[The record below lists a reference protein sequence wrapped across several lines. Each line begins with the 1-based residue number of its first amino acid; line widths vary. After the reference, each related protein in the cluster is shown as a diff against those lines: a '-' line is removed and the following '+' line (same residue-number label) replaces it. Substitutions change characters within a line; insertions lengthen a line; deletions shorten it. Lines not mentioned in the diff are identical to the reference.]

1 MTAEDRVI
9 PVDKFTGDALD
20 TLLDDTVGI
29 ELVGSFFGREV
40 NAAFDGVFDRF
51 DVSTADA
58 LISDLIIEVSEG
70 NEVEFVA
77 PTAGEP
83 EGKLGV
89 LALGVKLAFFLG
101 GGLKTFFVV
110 GFLK

>member
-9 PVDKFTGDALD
+9 PVDEFTGDALD
-20 TLLDDTVGI
+20 TLLADTVGI
-29 ELVGSFFGREV
+29 ELVGSFFGEV
-40 NAAFDGVFDRF
+40 SAVFDGVFDKL

-58 LISDLIIEVSEG
+58 LISDLIIEVAEG

-77 PTAGEP
+77 PIAGEP